1 MFLSLAIW
9 TVNPAFNAGSSKQ
22 GNALL
27 ASVDSNWVAATTL
40 YKEDF
45 KIDWK
50 MKLIFLIWSIGKIRK
65 ISLDRSNN

>member
-1 MFLSLAIW
+1 MCILDKDDMFLSLAIW

-40 YKEDF
+40 YKGYFQNWLKDEINF
-45 KIDWK
+45 FNLKYW
-50 MKLIFLIWSIGKIRK
+50 
-65 ISLDRSNN
+65 